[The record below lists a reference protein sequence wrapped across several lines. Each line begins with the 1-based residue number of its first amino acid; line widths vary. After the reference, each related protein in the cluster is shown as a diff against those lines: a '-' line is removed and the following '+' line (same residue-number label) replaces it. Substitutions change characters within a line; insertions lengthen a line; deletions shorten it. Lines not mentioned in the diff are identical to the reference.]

1 MKNVLALA
9 VLVPLALAA
18 TAAAPTSLFDFA
30 LKTIDGK
37 EQPLAA
43 WKGQALL
50 VVNTA
55 SKCGYT
61 PQYAGLEELYLKYKD
76 RGFAVLAFPANNFGG
91 QEPGSDPE
99 IKQFC
104 TSTYKT
110 TFPLFSKISVKGDDL
125 APLYRWLTSQ
135 EGFTGE
141 ITWNFNK
148 FLVSPEG
155 KVVARFPSKVAP
167 MSSELTSKLEGILP
181 KK

>member
-1 MKNVLALA
+1 
-9 VLVPLALAA
+9 
-18 TAAAPTSLFDFA
+18 
-30 LKTIDGK
+30 
-37 EQPLAA
+37 
-43 WKGQALL
+43 
-50 VVNTA
+50 
-55 SKCGYT
+55 
-61 PQYAGLEELYLKYKD
+61 
-76 RGFAVLAFPANNFGG
+76 
-91 QEPGSDPE
+91 
-99 IKQFC
+99 
-104 TSTYKT
+104 
-110 TFPLFSKISVKGDDL
+110 VKGDDL